1 MKKRILSMFLA
12 LVMALSLSVPV
23 FAADVFEPEAPMA
36 PVEEEVPAAPAEE
49 EPDEP
54 ASVAVEG
61 PEPAA
66 VDGPAAVATD
76 SGNCGIVRWEL
87 DEAEVC

>member
-1 MKKRILSMFLA
+1 
-12 LVMALSLSVPV
+12 MALSLGVPA

-54 ASVAVEG
+54 ASVRWRDRRTNRRLWQRT
-61 PEPAA
+61 PATA
-66 VDGPAAVATD
+66 G
-76 SGNCGIVRWEL
+76 
-87 DEAEVC
+87 